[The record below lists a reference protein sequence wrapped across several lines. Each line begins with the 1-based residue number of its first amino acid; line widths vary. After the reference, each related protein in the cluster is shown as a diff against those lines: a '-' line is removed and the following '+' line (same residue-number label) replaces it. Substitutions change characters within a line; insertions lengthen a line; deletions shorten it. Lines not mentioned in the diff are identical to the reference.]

1 MVNVVIEKE
10 DFYQAIR
17 LSLKSDQDSLRLF
30 LAKLIKKYGKSDQDF
45 VEKINSLLSDSKVT
59 RSSSLRKLSTDI
71 INEIE
76 DKSNI
81 PPGLEL
87 IDVKSSPQPILDE
100 RTALTLNNVIL
111 ERNKAPLL
119 NEKGLTPTKS
129 CIFVGDPGVGKSMSA
144 LWIAKQLN
152 LPLYRIDLALII
164 SSLLGKSGVN
174 LKEVFAFAKK
184 APCILFLDEVDAIGK
199 SRSDSSDV
207 GELKRLVTVALQ
219 EIDKWPE
226 TGLLLAATN
235 HPELIDRALWRRFDI
250 VIQFEKPKQKALET
264 ILEDFSGE
272 DLPLI
277 KKWHP
282 VFSILFEDKSYNDI
296 QRSINFFRKGMLLNP
311 STELELIQ
319 TLISQNFDL
328 SHKNSRI
335 SIALNLLKVNILSQ
349 HQISKIT
356 GVSRDTLRK
365 HLKQESALRGDTK

>member
-1 MVNVVIEKE
+1 MVIIVIEKE

-17 LSLKSDQDSLRLF
+17 LSLKNDQDSLRLF

-45 VEKINSLLSDSKVT
+45 VEKINSLLSSTKVT
-59 RSSSLRKLSTDI
+59 RSSSLRKLSANF
-71 INEIE
+71 INDVENKI
-76 DKSNI
+76 DV
-81 PPGLEL
+81 PLGLEL
-87 IDVKSSPQPILDE
+87 IDVKSCSQPILDDN
-100 RTALTLNNVIL
+100 TALTLKNIIL
-111 ERNKAPLL
+111 ERNKVSLL

-144 LWIAKQLN
+144 FWIAEQLD

-184 APCILFLDEVDAIGK
+184 SPCVLFLDEIDAIGK

-219 EIDKWPE
+219 EIDNWPA

-250 VIQFEKPKQKALET
+250 VIQFEKPKQKALDT
-264 ILEDFSGE
+264 ILEEFSGE
-272 DLPLI
+272 DLSLI
-277 KKWHP
+277 KKWQP
-282 VFSILFEDKSYNDI
+282 VFSIIFEDKSYNDI
-296 QRSINFFRKGMLLNP
+296 QRSINFFRKGMLLNS
-311 STELELIQ
+311 STELDLIH
-319 TLISQNFDL
+319 TLISQNIDL
-328 SHKNSRI
+328 SQKNSRI
-335 SIALNLLKVNILSQ
+335 AIALNLLKVNIISQ

-365 HLKQESALRGDTK
+365 HLKQESTLRGENK

>member
-1 MVNVVIEKE
+1 MVNIVIEKE

-17 LSLKSDQDSLRLF
+17 LSLKNDQDSLRLF

-45 VEKINSLLSDSKVT
+45 GDKINTLLSDSKVT
-59 RSSSLRKLSTDI
+59 RSSSLRRVSTNI
-71 INEIE
+71 INDIE
-76 DKSNI
+76 ATLDI

-87 IDVKSSPQPILDE
+87 IDVKSCLQPIFDD
-100 RTALTLNNVIL
+100 RIALPLKNVIL
-111 ERNKAPLL
+111 ERNKAQLL
-119 NEKGLTPTKS
+119 NEKGLIPTKS

-184 APCILFLDEVDAIGK
+184 SPCVLFLDEIDAIGK

-219 EIDKWPE
+219 EIDNWPA

-250 VIQFEKPKQKALET
+250 VIQFDKPKQKALEK
-264 ILEDFSGE
+264 IIQEFSGE

-277 KKWHP
+277 KKWYP

-296 QRSINFFRKGMLLNP
+296 QRSINFFRKGMVLSP
-311 STELELIQ
+311 STELDLIQ

-328 SHKNSRI
+328 THKNSRI
-335 SIALNLLKVNILSQ
+335 SIALNLLKVNTLSQ

-365 HLKQESALRGDTK
+365 HSKQESAFNGDTK